1 MPLPPAGRYF
11 PSSLMDN
18 RLFLLDA
25 YALIYRAYWGFA
37 SHPLMNAEGINTSAT
52 YGFLKTLQE
61 VLETQ
66 KPTHIAVC
74 FDPKGGTFRHSE
86 YPEYKAQ
93 RDAQPEGITV
103 AVPYIKR
110 ILDAYR
116 IPVIE
121 VPGYEADDVI
131 GTLSRLADETGRF
144 ETFMLTPDKDYFQ
157 LVTDHSRVLRP
168 RTKTAGFDLYGI
180 DEVKA
185 KYGIRR
191 TDQVID
197 LLGLMGDAADN
208 IPGCPGVGEK
218 TAVKL
223 INEWNSIEGLL
234 SHVGDLKGAI
244 RTKVEE
250 NADKIRLSRH
260 LVTIVRDVPDVIL
273 DEEALRLREPDLQTL
288 ADLFTELSFRRERD
302 NVYAL
307 LRKSGK
313 SSAPAAGKTLRPAP
327 AADGQLDL
335 FADFESA
342 GDDSAD
348 APPASQPA
356 APAVAEQVS
365 ASDPADVV
373 SALMFAPRWAMS
385 VVATDSDPMRARLS
399 GIAFASEDGT
409 YFWVPLSGED
419 NVSAVPPALET
430 LRPLLESEAC
440 EKVAHDFKPAW
451 ILLRRYGI
459 DVAAPAFDTMV
470 AHYLLAPS
478 QSHDLWI
485 VAQSYLPDLRDM
497 SLPAASDDPSFAS
510 LQAQTVLRLCTPLG
524 DALRRDNMM
533 PLFRDIEMPLI
544 KVLGDMQITGVR
556 IDLPALHESEEALNR
571 DLREIQ
577 EQLFRAVGRTFNP
590 LSPRDVGTVL
600 FDELGF
606 EPKPAKNAKGNYPT
620 NEDTLNKLRDRDNIV
635 ANILAYRGVQKLLS
649 TYVKALPSMINPDTG
664 RIHARFNQTVTET
677 GRLSSSDPNLQNI
690 PVRDALGR
698 ELRKAFRPDEGE
710 VWFSADYSQ
719 IELRL
724 MAHLSQD
731 PHMVEAFRQGQDI
744 HAATAAKIYKSD
756 IGEVTPEQRR
766 RAKTANFG
774 IIYGISAFG
783 LSTRL
788 NISRS
793 DAKQLIDDYF
803 SNFPHV
809 QTYMKES
816 IERARAK
823 GYAETLFGRRSWLP
837 DLESANGKNRGTAER
852 NAINTPIQGSAADII
867 KIAMVRIHRRLLREH
882 LHAKLLIQVH
892 DELNFSV
899 PVAELER
906 TRQLV
911 LDEMAGA
918 YPMSVPLYADCGQG
932 DNWLEA
938 H

>member
-1 MPLPPAGRYF
+1 MN
-11 PSSLMDN
+11 N
-18 RLFLLDA
+18 RLILLDA

-37 SHPLMNAEGINTSAT
+37 SRPLMNAQGVNTSAA

-66 KPTHIAVC
+66 QPTHIAVC
-74 FDPKGGTFRHSE
+74 FDPKGGTFRHTE

-110 ILDAYR
+110 MLQAYR

-131 GTLSRLADETGRF
+131 GTLSRLADETGRY
-144 ETFMLTPDKDYFQ
+144 ETYMLTPDKDYFQ
-157 LVTDHSRVLRP
+157 LVTEHSKVLRP
-168 RTKTAGFDLYGI
+168 KNKSAGFDLYGI
-180 DEVKA
+180 EEVKE
-185 KYGIRR
+185 KYGIKR

-197 LLGLMGDAADN
+197 LLGLMGDTADN

-223 INEWNSIEGLL
+223 IGDWDSIEGLL
-234 SHVGDLKGAI
+234 AHVGDLKGAL

-260 LVTIVRDVPDVIL
+260 LVTIVRDVPDVVL
-273 DEEALRLREPDLQTL
+273 DEEALRVREPDLQAL

-302 NVYAL
+302 SIYARM
-307 LRKSGK
+307 RKTGK
-313 SSAPAAGKTLRPAP
+313 TAAAVPAASPAGKPAP
-327 AADGQLDL
+327 DGQLDL
-335 FADFESA
+335 FADFEA
-342 GDDSAD
+342 AETETA
-348 APPASQPA
+348 APEP
-356 APAVAEQVS
+356 APAVS
-365 ASDPADVV
+365 ANITAADPADVV

-385 VVATDSDPMRARLS
+385 LVASDPDPMRAEIR
-399 GIAFASEDGT
+399 GIAFAGEGQS
-409 YFWVPLSGED
+409 FWVPVEGKPGGTLP
-419 NVSAVPPALET
+419 AALET
-430 LRPLLESEAC
+430 LRPLLGSEAC
-440 EKVAHDFKPAW
+440 EKAAHDFKAAY

-459 DVAAPAFDTMV
+459 DIAAPAFDTMV

-485 VAQSYLPDLRDM
+485 AAQSYLSETADLTAL
-497 SLPAASDDPSFAS
+497 SEAARAC
-510 LQAQTVLRLCTPLG
+510 LEAQTVCRLRQPLG
-524 DALRRDNMM
+524 EALGRNGMM
-533 PLFRDIEMPLI
+533 SLFRDIEMPLI
-544 KVLGDMQITGVR
+544 KVLGDMQLTGVS
-556 IDLPALHESEEALNR
+556 IDPEALHESEEALNR
-571 DLREIQ
+571 DLLDIQ
-577 EQLFRAVGRTFNP
+577 EKLFRAAGREFNP

-620 NEDTLNKLRDRDNIV
+620 NEDTLNKLRDRDDIV

-649 TYVKALPSMINPDTG
+649 TYVKALPSMINPQTG

-698 ELRKAFRPDEGE
+698 ELRKAFRPDGGE

-744 HAATAAKIYKSD
+744 HAATAAKIYK
-756 IGEVTPEQRR
+756 IGLDEVTKEQRR

-783 LSTRL
+783 LSNRL

-793 DAKQLIDDYF
+793 DAKQLIDGYF
-803 SNFPHV
+803 ENFPHV
-809 QTYMKES
+809 QAYMKES
-816 IERARAK
+816 VEKARAK

-852 NAINTPIQGSAADII
+852 NAINTPIQGTAADII
-867 KIAMVRIHRRLLREH
+867 KIAMVRIRRRLREEG

-911 LDEMAGA
+911 LDEMANA
-918 YPMSVPLYADCGQG
+918 YPLSVPLYADSGEG
-932 DNWLEA
+932 SNWLEA

>member
-1 MPLPPAGRYF
+1 MN
-11 PSSLMDN
+11 N
-18 RLFLLDA
+18 RLILLDA

-37 SHPLMNAEGINTSAT
+37 SRPLMNAEGVNTSAA

-61 VLETQ
+61 VLDTQ

-74 FDPKGGTFRHSE
+74 FDPKGGTFRHRE

-93 RDAQPEGITV
+93 RDVQPEGITV

-110 ILDAYR
+110 MLDAYR

-121 VPGYEADDVI
+121 VAGYEADDVI
-131 GTLSRLADETGRF
+131 GTLSRLADETGRY

-157 LVTDHSRVLRP
+157 LVTEHSKVLRP
-168 RTKTAGFDLYGI
+168 KTKSAGFDLYGI
-180 DEVKA
+180 DEVKE
-185 KYGIRR
+185 KYGIQR
-191 TDQVID
+191 TNQVID
-197 LLGLMGDAADN
+197 LLGLMGDTADN

-223 INEWNSIEGLL
+223 ISDWDSIEGLL
-234 SHVGDLKGAI
+234 AHTGDLKGAI

-260 LVTIVRDVPDVIL
+260 LVTIVRDVPGVVL
-273 DEEALRLREPDLQTL
+273 DEDALRVREPDLQAL
-288 ADLFTELSFRRERD
+288 AALFTELSFRRERD
-302 NVYAL
+302 SVYAL
-307 LRKSGK
+307 MRKAGK
-313 SSAPAAGKTLRPAP
+313 TSSPAPAASPEEKYVP

-335 FADFESA
+335 FADFEAAEAETAVPVS
-342 GDDSAD
+342 
-348 APPASQPA
+348 A
-356 APAVAEQVS
+356 APAVSENVTA
-365 ASDPADVV
+365 ADPADVV
-373 SALMFAPRWAMS
+373 SALMFAPRWALS
-385 VVATDSDPMRARLS
+385 VVASDPDPMRAVIR
-399 GIAFASEDGT
+399 GMAFAGDGQS
-409 YFWVPLSGED
+409 FWVPVEGKPGEKLP
-419 NVSAVPPALET
+419 AALEA

-440 EKVAHDFKPAW
+440 EKAAHDFKAAY

-459 DVAAPAFDTMV
+459 DIAAPAFDTMV

-485 VAQSYLPDLRDM
+485 VAQSCLSETADLTAV
-497 SLPAASDDPSFAS
+497 SEAARACVE
-510 LQAQTVLRLCTPLG
+510 AQTVCRLCQPLG
-524 DALRRDNMM
+524 EALEQNGMKS
-533 PLFRDIEMPLI
+533 LFRDIEMPLI
-544 KVLGDMQITGVR
+544 KVLGDMQLTGVS
-556 IDLPALHESEEALNR
+556 IDLNALHESEEALNR
-571 DLREIQ
+571 DLLDIQ
-577 EQLFRAVGRTFNP
+577 EKLFRAAGREFNP

-620 NEDTLNKLRDRDNIV
+620 NEDTLNKLRDRDDIV

-649 TYVKALPSMINPDTG
+649 TYVKALPSMINPATG

-744 HAATAAKIYKSD
+744 HAATAAKIYK
-756 IGEVTPEQRR
+756 IGLDEVTKEQRR

-783 LSTRL
+783 LSNRL
-788 NISRS
+788 NITRS
-793 DAKQLIDDYF
+793 DAKQLINDYF
-803 SNFPHV
+803 ENFPHV
-809 QTYMKES
+809 QAYMKAS
-816 IERARAK
+816 VERARAN

-837 DLESANGKNRGTAER
+837 DLESANSKNRGTAER
-852 NAINTPIQGSAADII
+852 NAINTPIQGTAADII
-867 KIAMVRIHRRLLREH
+867 KIAMVRIWRRLREEH

-892 DELNFSV
+892 DELNFTV

-906 TRQLV
+906 TRELV
-911 LDEMAGA
+911 LHEMANA
-918 YPMSVPLYADCGQG
+918 YPLSVPLFADSGEG
-932 DNWLEA
+932 VNWLEA